1 MQELFFES
9 QCSVS
14 VGSKANTQLK
24 YIQQQRAHS
33 LWPQGKEKA
42 AWSRTG
48 SVSVPTNESDA
59 TEVCDRKKL
68 RNHRP
73 NCTLLFI

>member
-14 VGSKANTQLK
+14 VGSEATARLK
-24 YIQQQRAHS
+24 YVQQQRAHS
-33 LWPQGKEKA
+33 SCPQGKEKA

-48 SVSVPTNESDA
+48 SVGVPINESDA
-59 TEVCDRKKL
+59 IEVCDRKEF